1 MAYATISKPKEHFDI
16 LTYTGDGT
24 SPRTL
29 TGLGH
34 QPDWLWFKLR
44 DSSSVDHAAWDTVR
58 GVTTG
63 VIHPNTTAAQN
74 TTQDHGKIN
83 AVTSDG
89 FTVADGP
96 SGAYPRLWVNDAS
109 AFGSGANDYVVWSW
123 KANGGTNVSNSDGD
137 ITSTISLNSTAGFSI
152 VKYTGNGSSTAT
164 IGHGLGSKPDVVI
177 AKRYSS
183 GTNNWRFYIR
193 ALHGD
198 STSNTLFLNTDAGS
212 GSDVDRIGAV
222 SDTTFTATGAMAAS
236 GIDFVC
242 YCFKNIKGYSRFGK
256 YIGNNNTS
264 GPFNYTGFKPAW
276 VLVKRESASGN
287 NWQLHDIKRTQYA
300 QPINHRIAPNVNL
313 AEQTGDTL
321 GFEFFCNGFRPNNAN
336 GDYNDNG
343 EQYIYMAFAEEPLVA
358 NVGSSIPATAR

>member
-1 MAYATISKPKEHFDI
+1 MAYSTISKPKQHFDT
-16 LTYTGDGT
+16 LTYTGNGS

-44 DSSSVDHAAWDTVR
+44 DSGAVDHASWDTVR

-96 SGAYPRLWVNDAS
+96 SGSYPRLWVNDSS
-109 AFGSGANDYVVWSW
+109 AFGSGANQYVVWSW
-123 KANGGTNVSNSDGD
+123 KANGGTTASNSDGA

-152 VKYTGNGSSTAT
+152 VKYTGNGNSTAT
-164 IGHGLGSKPDVVI
+164 VGHGLGSKPDVVI

-183 GTNNWRFYIR
+183 GTNNWRFYSR
-193 ALHGD
+193 AILGD
-198 STSNTLFLNTDAGS
+198 STSNTLFLNTDGAV
-212 GSDVDRIGAV
+212 GSDADRISAV
-222 SDTTFTATGAMAAS
+222 ADTTFTAAGTMAAS
-236 GIDFVC
+236 SIDFVC

-256 YIGNNNTS
+256 YIGNNNVDGT
-264 GPFNYTGFKPAW
+264 FVYTGFKPAF
-276 VLVKRESASGN
+276 VMVKRTDAAD
-287 NWQLHDIKRTQYA
+287 NWFMLDNKRNTLNPKDRYLRSDL
-300 QPINHRIAPNVNL
+300 IN
-313 AEQTGDTL
+313 AEAIYT
-321 GFEFFCNGFRPNNAN
+321 FFDFVSNGFKIRSTGGGHNNDGAS
-336 GDYNDNG
+336 YFF
-343 EQYIYMAFAEEPLVA
+343 MAFAEEPLVA
-358 NVGSSIPATAR
+358 NVGESIPATAR